1 MIFIHHLHLHLLSSS
16 SCIHFSYAPNKN
28 AVLFIT
34 YFHELS
40 LPVSVVMT
48 TTRER
53 KESVSTDNNENKNDI
68 IKPENVIARLAQC
81 KPLKSVNPASYHEGR
96 NDR

>member
-1 MIFIHHLHLHLLSSS
+1 M
-16 SCIHFSYAPNKN
+16 
-28 AVLFIT
+28 
-34 YFHELS
+34 
-40 LPVSVVMT
+40 M

-96 NDR
+96 NDRCETTLDRFAQSHEELTKPWQTSATKSMDMRAS